1 MKLIQSISELRE
13 ILPIDKM
20 KVLVPTMGALHS
32 GHASLINIARD
43 KANNNGLVIVS
54 IFVNPTQFDREED
67 LTNYPS
73 SLDKDLLLCKE
84 HGADIVFAPSAKE
97 MYFPDNS
104 FTLIES
110 HLSQNLCGATRPG
123 HFEGVG
129 LICSKLFN
137 ITQAQYAVFGEKDFQ
152 QVSIIKRLVR
162 DLNFPIKV
170 IAAPTVREP
179 SGLALSSRNLNLNP
193 EEKREASQIFSA
205 LTYAKNCVKQGE
217 RNTQTLITSIKE
229 KLSNLSVKAD
239 IDYLNIVD
247 AETLEKVEEINTR
260 PTVVAIAIF
269 IGSVRLID
277 NIQLT

>member
-1 MKLIQSISELRE
+1 MKLIHSISKLRE
-13 ILPIDKM
+13 ILPTTKTKI
-20 KVLVPTMGALHS
+20 LVPTMGALHS
-32 GHASLINIARD
+32 GHASLIKRARD
-43 KANNNGLVIVS
+43 KVKKEGLVIVS
-54 IFVNPTQFDREED
+54 IFVNPAQFDREDD

-73 SLDKDLLLCKE
+73 SLDKDILLCE
-84 HGADIVFAPSAKE
+84 EQGADIVFAPSVSE

-110 HLSQNLCGATRPG
+110 LLSKNLCGETRPG

-137 ITQAQYAVFGEKDFQ
+137 ITQANYAVFGEKDYQ

-162 DLNFPIKV
+162 DLNFPIQI

-179 SGLALSSRNLNLNP
+179 SGLALSSRNLNLSP
-193 EEKREASQIFSA
+193 EEKREASHIFSA
-205 LTYAKNCVKQGE
+205 LTHAKNSVRKGE
-217 RNTQTLITSIKE
+217 KNAQTLINSIQE
-229 KLSNLSVKAD
+229 KLNNLSVKTH
-239 IDYLNIVD
+239 IDYLNVID
-247 AETLEKVEEINTR
+247 ADTLEKVEVINTR
-260 PTVVAIAIF
+260 PTVIAIAIF